1 MYEFLT
7 LIHKQKTL
15 TQASSHTIN
24 VRFCMEI
31 DQSVDRLKYFYIC
44 VAMEFHYL
52 TLRESSKNCHVIL
65 RSTRMKTSK
74 LISLCAYESFE
85 SLIPHIF
92 HSPYML
98 SVHCLL
104 NFFLWV
110 EVFDSVLW
118 SQTWQNRNETKQFAF
133 SCSSTC
139 RCCVSSLWILFSRF
153 LFRLVWCMF
162 LNWISPHL

>member
-92 HSPYML
+92 HSAYML

-104 NFFLWV
+104 NFFCGLK
-110 EVFDSVLW
+110 FLIRCCDHKRDK
-118 SQTWQNRNETKQFAF
+118 TETKRNNSRSLVVRRVAAVFRRFGFCFLAF
-133 SCSSTC
+133 SFVLSGVC
-139 RCCVSSLWILFSRF
+139 F
-153 LFRLVWCMF
+153 
-162 LNWISPHL
+162 